1 MCETN
6 LTLPIFYVHFN
17 DINWGKFVLALMD
30 IRYEGPAVIETE
42 DMAFENSLACQ
53 KNNCAELQLSES
65 ICVLIIHSTEQIKF
79 TYES

>member
-1 MCETN
+1 
-6 LTLPIFYVHFN
+6 
-17 DINWGKFVLALMD
+17 MD